1 MERWWRCVWYFKINQ
16 IFPFLVIKPPFLC
29 FFSLLTQGHRLNL
42 FGTLHRS
49 LHLSN
54 SARCC
59 FHSDATIDTC
69 HPSHTRSKLDH
80 NYHFVLW
87 SLLAAPHPASSQKDI
102 FLLCHIQCR
111 WHSLTTTKT
120 CPQIRFIFTEKEKN
134 CWQFHSLTHI
144 HTQCTKCH
152 LLSETVHKSTR
163 RFICFPHPPSP
174 KMVTWRNSYWRT
186 WLIQI

>member
-80 NYHFVLW
+80 NYHLCSDHFSLPPIPHRPKKTFSYCAISSVGGTRSPPQKLVLRF
-87 SLLAAPHPASSQKDI
+87 
-102 FLLCHIQCR
+102 FL
-111 WHSLTTTKT
+111 
-120 CPQIRFIFTEKEKN
+120 F
-134 CWQFHSLTHI
+134 
-144 HTQCTKCH
+144 
-152 LLSETVHKSTR
+152 
-163 RFICFPHPPSP
+163 SP
-174 KMVTWRNSYWRT
+174 KKKRIVDNFTPSHTFTYSAPNV
-186 WLIQI
+186 IC